1 MTKKL
6 TIDDFREI
14 KKQKIPVAAV
24 VLYEKW
30 MAKEAEKANIDW
42 FLAGD
47 SVNMAIYGEKS
58 TAINPP
64 TMECMLKHIKA
75 VRDGAP
81 HTFIIGDMP
90 EGSYGNRP
98 KGSYGKYIWD
108 GAFNAKRFIKESG
121 ADAIKLEGGIQ
132 LAAQI
137 REIVK
142 RDVPVMG
149 HIGLTPQTAPMEK
162 WGNVYG
168 ETAEEAKKLLE
179 DAQALQEAGAFA
191 VLLEKVAE
199 ETVRIITEKLE
210 IPVFG
215 IGAGRHCDGQL
226 LLSCD
231 MLGTSSLMPKF
242 AKCYATEK
250 NYREFLAEINLL
262 NQKRCQINKKLIQ
275 PTVARFARFCFAKY
289 INEIKNGEFPQEK
302 HIYHMKDEEY
312 EKLLSLLK

>member
-6 TIDDFREI
+6 MIEDFRKMKRI
-14 KKQKIPVAAV
+14 KVSVAAV
-24 VLYEKW
+24 VLYEAW
-30 MAKEAEKANIDW
+30 MAKEAEKANVDW
-42 FLAGD
+42 FLIGD
-47 SVNMAIYGEKS
+47 SANMAIYGEPT
-58 TAINPP
+58 TANNPP
-64 TMECMLKHIKA
+64 TMECMLKHTRA
-75 VRDGAP
+75 VRNGAP

-108 GAFNAKRFIKESG
+108 GAFNAERFIKESG

-132 LAAQI
+132 LATQV

-142 RDVPVMG
+142 RDVPAMV
-149 HIGLTPQTAPMEK
+149 HIGLKPQTTPSEEWK
-162 WGNVYG
+162 KVYG

-199 ETVRIITEKLE
+199 ETARIITEKLE

-250 NYREFLAEINLL
+250 NYMEFLAEINLL
-262 NQKRCQINKKLIQ
+262 NQKRCQTNKKLIQ

-302 HIYHMKDEEY
+302 HIYHMKDGEY